1 MLYVV
6 LEYCCLKAA
15 IQRCYLKAIIISWY
29 HIVYVMI
36 GIVLQLLLIISR
48 SAFFWPLIDE
58 SIHFICSFSERYE
71 KS

>member
-1 MLYVV
+1 M

-15 IQRCYLKAIIISWY
+15 IQRCYLKAIIIAWY

-48 SAFFWPLIDE
+48 NAFFLTANRCVNPFHL
-58 SIHFICSFSERYE
+58 
-71 KS
+71 

>member
-15 IQRCYLKAIIISWY
+15 IHICYLKAIIITWY

-48 SAFFWPLIDE
+48 SAFF
-58 SIHFICSFSERYE
+58 
-71 KS
+71 

>member
-15 IQRCYLKAIIISWY
+15 IQRCYLKAIIISRY

-48 SAFFWPLIDE
+48 SAFF
-58 SIHFICSFSERYE
+58 
-71 KS
+71 

>member
-15 IQRCYLKAIIISWY
+15 IQRCYLKAIIIACY

-48 SAFFWPLIDE
+48 SAFF
-58 SIHFICSFSERYE
+58 
-71 KS
+71 

>member
-15 IQRCYLKAIIISWY
+15 IQICYLKAIITWY

-48 SAFFWPLIDE
+48 SAFF
-58 SIHFICSFSERYE
+58 
-71 KS
+71 

>member
-6 LEYCCLKAA
+6 LEYCCLKEA
-15 IQRCYLKAIIISWY
+15 IQRCHLKAIIIAWY

-48 SAFFWPLIDE
+48 SAFF
-58 SIHFICSFSERYE
+58 
-71 KS
+71 